1 MRKHTDQ
8 ITKKETV
15 ETIIRNGIFTT
26 EPEPHFSHLGCDTCP
41 APRLGATVYSGQGF
55 LNLAAR
61 EQEQFEKE
69 DHYAGECLPDSQHF
83 VGNIAD
89 KV

>member
-1 MRKHTDQ
+1 M

-55 LNLAAR
+55 LNLAAAQTDKDDFY
-61 EQEQFEKE
+61 EFQVCG
-69 DHYAGECLPDSQHF
+69 DCLNRLYYGTEH
-83 VGNIAD
+83 V
-89 KV
+89 